1 MEFQLQSRMIFGS
14 RRKRLY
20 CGLVDVFASML
31 AGGLQPH
38 AICPA
43 IPELG
48 FDELFFHF

>member
-43 IPELG
+43 IPEPG